1 MLFLMVKAASLQG
14 IQFEPAYVATMQQ
27 WLSFMIKGIH
37 HIGAS
42 VPQLD
47 DVVRFYQDAVDLP
60 QVGAF
65 ATANSAA
72 ADRVTGLQNVRSRT
86 ILLNGTTT
94 YLELFEFESPQP
106 PPQAIMPVYGPGIT
120 HVCFQSPED
129 DPAFDKFS
137 GQGMQ
142 MVSRG
147 DRPVRLNPQRGIT
160 YAYARDVAGN
170 MFEMEQWVT
179 PPRAFPIWI
188 AHVAFVSPNIERLT
202 AFYSQVVMGM
212 DASPE
217 IRRFRGIPN
226 LDVVGD
232 IDNGDLY
239 GTWIPTPNILIEIWQ
254 YVNPQTPDEP
264 VNGSLETLG
273 YTHICFEVDDVSA
286 EYNRLTQLG
295 VPFISEPHQTPT
307 SVIVFGRDP
316 DGNLFELLQFL
327 EPDNLMSLDRLDFG
341 L

>member
-1 MLFLMVKAASLQG
+1 
-14 IQFEPAYVATMQQ
+14 
-27 WLSFMIKGIH
+27 MIKGLH

-42 VPQLD
+42 VPNLD
-47 DVVRFYQDAVDLP
+47 EVIAFYQGAVELP
-60 QVGAF
+60 KAGTF
-65 ATANSAA
+65 ETANSAA
-72 ADRVTGLQNVRSRT
+72 ADRITGLQNVRSRAAF
-86 ILLNGTTT
+86 LGGTTS
-94 YLELFEFESPQP
+94 YLELFEFESPPP
-106 PPQAIMPVYGPGIT
+106 PPQQIMPVYGPGIT
-120 HVCFQSPED
+120 HVCFQSPEED
-129 DPAFDKFS
+129 SAFDKFQR
-137 GQGMQ
+137 QGMQ

-179 PPRAFPIWI
+179 PPRPFPIWI

-202 AFYSQVVMGM
+202 AFYSQVIVGM
-212 DASPE
+212 DTLPE
-217 IRRFRGIPN
+217 IRRISGIPN
-226 LDVVGD
+226 LDVVGN

-254 YVNPQTPDEP
+254 YVNPKTPDKP

-286 EYNRLTQLG
+286 EYNRLSKLD

-316 DGNLFELLQFL
+316 DGNLFELMQFL
-327 EPDNLMSLDRLDFG
+327 DADDPMSLDRLDFG
-341 L
+341 LG